1 MLFNISIGDLDSGTE
16 YILSMFADTKLSGA
30 VDLREGRDA
39 IQRDVDKLE
48 KRAHDNLIRFNSPTE
63 KDLEVLMDE
72 KFDTKQQW
80 ALTVWNVKCIPGCIK
95 RGVAISPPILCMW
108 NYVWSTAFRP
118 VHKKDVYL
126 LEKGQRRATK
136 MVRGLENFSCED
148 RLREQGLF
156 RLEKRNISLQ
166 TSSA

>member
-1 MLFNISIGDLDSGTE
+1 
-16 YILSMFADTKLSGA
+16 
-30 VDLREGRDA
+30 
-39 IQRDVDKLE
+39 
-48 KRAHDNLIRFNSPTE
+48 
-63 KDLEVLMDE
+63 
-72 KFDTKQQW
+72 
-80 ALTVWNVKCIPGCIK
+80 
-95 RGVAISPPILCMW
+95 
-108 NYVWSTAFRP
+108 

>member
-80 ALTVWNVKCIPGCIK
+80 ALTV
-95 RGVAISPPILCMW
+95 
-108 NYVWSTAFRP
+108 
-118 VHKKDVYL
+118 
-126 LEKGQRRATK
+126 
-136 MVRGLENFSCED
+136 
-148 RLREQGLF
+148 
-156 RLEKRNISLQ
+156 
-166 TSSA
+166 